1 MFEILQTP
9 KIILGTANFG
19 NEYGIANK
27 NQNSRNESGSISKI
41 IQTALNLGITSFDTA
56 KGYGDAE
63 RILGDNLD
71 GYRKLSVTT
80 KIGKNDCEK
89 SSQIISS
96 VQESLESIK
105 LKQFS
110 AVLLHDSSVLGGE
123 NRNEVIKG
131 LLELLSLGICERI
144 GVSVYSESE
153 VVWAKKIL
161 PELTEFQ
168 IPENICDQR
177 KIFSGYLHEL
187 ANTGNNISVRS
198 IFLQGLLLM
207 EVGEIPSNLNSATE
221 KIMKLQEFAHI
232 NQITVLE
239 ACIAYARSIPWAS
252 GLIFGV
258 DNLKQLRKIVSNF
271 NKSHD
276 LGINTG
282 LKLDDWT
289 LDPRNWS

>member
-9 KIILGTANFG
+9 KITLGTANFG
-19 NEYGIANK
+19 NVYGIANK
-27 NQNSRNESGSISKI
+27 NQNSRNESGSISEI
-41 IQTALNLGITSFDTA
+41 IHTALDLGITSFDTA

-63 RILGDNLD
+63 RILGDNLA

-96 VQESLESIK
+96 VQKSLESIK
-105 LKQFS
+105 LKKFS

-123 NRNEVIKG
+123 NRNEVRKG
-131 LLELLSLGICERI
+131 LYELLSLGICERI

-207 EVGEIPSNLNSATE
+207 EAGEIPSNLNSATE
-221 KIMKLQEFAHI
+221 KIMKLQEFAHL

-258 DNLKQLRKIVSNF
+258 DNPKQLRTIVSNF

-276 LGINTG
+276 LGINTD
-282 LKLDDWT
+282 LKLDYWT

>member
-258 DNLKQLRKIVSNF
+258 DNLKQLRTIVSNF

>member
-9 KIILGTANFG
+9 KITLGTANFG
-19 NEYGIANK
+19 NVYGIANK
-27 NQNSRNESGSISKI
+27 NQNSRNESGSISEI
-41 IQTALNLGITSFDTA
+41 IHTALDLGITSFDTA

-63 RILGDNLD
+63 RILGDNLA

-96 VQESLESIK
+96 VQKSLESIK
-105 LKQFS
+105 LKKFS

-123 NRNEVIKG
+123 HRNEVRKG
-131 LLELLSLGICERI
+131 LYELLSLGICERI

-153 VVWAKKIL
+153 VVWAKKIV

-187 ANTGNNISVRS
+187 ANTGNNISVSS
-198 IFLQGLLLM
+198 IFLQGLSLM
-207 EVGEIPSNLNSATE
+207 EAGEIPSNLNSATE
-221 KIMKLQEFAHI
+221 KIMKLQEFAHL

-258 DNLKQLRKIVSNF
+258 DNPKQLRTIVSNF

-276 LGINTG
+276 LGINTD
-282 LKLDDWT
+282 LKLDYWT